1 MGDRIT
7 HRFSS
12 PSDFAANSNS
22 KTVIVYNQVLRTFN
36 GNDIKMAGVFCK
48 ESLEP
53 GEFICAW
60 NGVNLIESPTDTQ
73 NLINGY
79 DFSNYGL
86 EFPKG
91 KKTIISCP
99 RLDKNGKPLRPSPNL
114 DKRDLSMAVFLN
126 EPSPTQEAVLVL
138 DKRKFTPE
146 ENTIF
151 STMSPGTPGIVRVKK
166 KKRNLANVCVVVHKQ
181 RNGVVVPIVFAKR
194 RIQVGEELT
203 WEYGGQ
209 YLRTH
214 YEFDRENDSYKVN
227 EGYEAVST
235 GNSAC
240 SITCETVFFEKPIEI
255 SEFDPKMYMAG
266 EWTEEDILYAKFR
279 SQKYF
284 EHLNKTEKSE
294 NKKRKQRD
302 LETKSVV
309 RKTIQMEDTQNRD
322 ITIYTEE
329 YRKFSGIAQGVIDSI
344 RLLKH
349 PNTKSGMFNKFLYLM
364 LRHIVLPCISDKRS
378 LDPDELTWISPE
390 LSRRPE
396 KIILQKSP
404 AQTNLAYFLRPVW
417 ALRKVDADQMIKD
430 DDINWKYI
438 LKMQLEFF
446 NVLKGMIQGEFKS
459 FDNFEGSFG
468 PFEPNRYTI
477 KFTTSENRPETID
490 DWQSESFQQEN
501 ALAFHISSK
510 FFNMMYHLQKNVNF
524 LKTLYPMYEE
534 LKTNFSPLTSEY
546 PIVLRFL
553 QKCQMMFELAILFL
567 ETNAIENVLND
578 WLSVIIKVFFQQALK
593 VQPGSF
599 DVDLKELIVEVTR
612 VVDKLQGVKRD
623 TISSYTKDGTKL
635 ELNDSDADF
644 LDKILFVVKTM
655 DETSVKEVS
664 PWRSES
670 LASEIKYL
678 SSKSNKLRTTYKD
691 TIFLISNKLSK
702 QVCKQARTVSL
713 QVECMETKDDRLY
726 NGMVL
731 ILYPNRTTF
740 AALKTDMEN
749 ACFVFR
755 TSENRVHHVLHVVCC
770 VNNEYEILAWKS
782 SAGPQT
788 FETHRFLQ
796 PALRDV
802 LDKTVMA

>member
-12 PSDFAANSNS
+12 PSDYEANSNS
-22 KTVIVYNQVLRTFN
+22 KTVIVYDQVLRTFN

-91 KKTIISCP
+91 NQIIISCP
-99 RLDKNGKPLRPSPNL
+99 RLDKNGKPLKPSPSL

-146 ENTIF
+146 EKAVF
-151 STMSPGTPGIVRVKK
+151 STMDPGTPGIIRLKNK
-166 KKRNLANVCVVVHKQ
+166 TRNLANVCLDIHKQ
-181 RNGVVVPIVFAKR
+181 RNGVIVPIVFAKR
-194 RIQVGEELT
+194 KIQVGEELT

-214 YEFDRENDSYKVN
+214 YEFDRKNDSYIVH

-255 SEFDPKMYMAG
+255 STFNSRMFMAG
-266 EWTEEDILYAKFR
+266 EWTEEDILDAKFR
-279 SQKYF
+279 TQKYF
-284 EHLNKTEKSE
+284 EHMKKAAKPE

-302 LETKSVV
+302 FESKSVV
-309 RKTIQMEDTQNRD
+309 RKTIQMEDIQNRD
-322 ITIYTEE
+322 MKMYMEE
-329 YRKFSGIAQGVIDSI
+329 YRKFSSIAQGVIDSI

-349 PNTKSGMFNKFLYLM
+349 PNKKSGTFNKFLYLM
-364 LRHIVLPCISDKRS
+364 LKHIVLPCISDKRS
-378 LDPDELTWISPE
+378 LDPDELTWISPNV
-390 LSRRPE
+390 SKRPE
-396 KIILQKSP
+396 KIVLQKNP
-404 AQTNLAYFLRPVW
+404 AQTNLSYFLRPVW
-417 ALRKVDADQMIKD
+417 ALRKVDADKMIKD

-446 NVLKGMIQGEFKS
+446 NVLKSILQGELKS

-468 PFEPNRYTI
+468 PFEPNRYTR
-477 KFTTSENRPETID
+477 KFMTSDNRPETVD
-490 DWQSESFQQEN
+490 DWNSESFQEEN
-501 ALAFHISSK
+501 ALAFRISSE
-510 FFNMMYHLQKNVNF
+510 FFKRMYHLQKNVNF
-524 LKTLYPMYEE
+524 FKTLYIMYEK
-534 LKTNFSPLTSEY
+534 LKTKFSPLTSES
-546 PIVLRFL
+546 PILLRFL
-553 QKCQMMFELAILFL
+553 QKCQMMFELAILFV

-578 WLSVIIKVFFQQALK
+578 WFSVIITVFFEKALE
-593 VQPGSF
+593 VQPESF
-599 DVDLKELIVEVTR
+599 DIGLKKLIVDVTT
-612 VVDKLQGVKRD
+612 VVDKLQTIKRN
-623 TISSYTKDGTKL
+623 TIVPYTKDGTQV
-635 ELNDSDADF
+635 ELGVADVKF
-644 LDKILFVVKTM
+644 LDKILSIVKTV
-655 DETSVKEVS
+655 DEISLTEVS
-664 PWRSES
+664 PWRSEG

-678 SSKSNKLRTTYKD
+678 SSQSNIRRTKNID

-702 QVCKQARTVSL
+702 QVCEKAMKVSP
-713 QVECMETKDDRLY
+713 QVKCMETENDRLY

-731 ILYPNRTTF
+731 LLYPNRTTF
-740 AALKTDMEN
+740 AAFKTQMEN
-749 ACFVFR
+749 ACYVFR
-755 TSENRVHHVLHVVCC
+755 TSENRIHHILHVVCC

-802 LDKTVMA
+802 LDETLSA

>member
-1 MGDRIT
+1 
-7 HRFSS
+7 
-12 PSDFAANSNS
+12 
-22 KTVIVYNQVLRTFN
+22 
-36 GNDIKMAGVFCK
+36 
-48 ESLEP
+48 
-53 GEFICAW
+53 
-60 NGVNLIESPTDTQ
+60 
-73 NLINGY
+73 
-79 DFSNYGL
+79 
-86 EFPKG
+86 
-91 KKTIISCP
+91 
-99 RLDKNGKPLRPSPNL
+99 
-114 DKRDLSMAVFLN
+114 
-126 EPSPTQEAVLVL
+126 
-138 DKRKFTPE
+138 
-146 ENTIF
+146 
-151 STMSPGTPGIVRVKK
+151 
-166 KKRNLANVCVVVHKQ
+166 
-181 RNGVVVPIVFAKR
+181 
-194 RIQVGEELT
+194 
-203 WEYGGQ
+203 
-209 YLRTH
+209 
-214 YEFDRENDSYKVN
+214 
-227 EGYEAVST
+227 
-235 GNSAC
+235 
-240 SITCETVFFEKPIEI
+240 
-255 SEFDPKMYMAG
+255 
-266 EWTEEDILYAKFR
+266 
-279 SQKYF
+279 
-284 EHLNKTEKSE
+284 
-294 NKKRKQRD
+294 
-302 LETKSVV
+302 
-309 RKTIQMEDTQNRD
+309 
-322 ITIYTEE
+322 
-329 YRKFSGIAQGVIDSI
+329 
-344 RLLKH
+344 
-349 PNTKSGMFNKFLYLM
+349 
-364 LRHIVLPCISDKRS
+364 
-378 LDPDELTWISPE
+378 
-390 LSRRPE
+390 
-396 KIILQKSP
+396 
-404 AQTNLAYFLRPVW
+404 
-417 ALRKVDADQMIKD
+417 
-430 DDINWKYI
+430 
-438 LKMQLEFF
+438 
-446 NVLKGMIQGEFKS
+446 
-459 FDNFEGSFG
+459 
-468 PFEPNRYTI
+468 
-477 KFTTSENRPETID
+477 
-490 DWQSESFQQEN
+490 
-501 ALAFHISSK
+501 
-510 FFNMMYHLQKNVNF
+510 MMYHLQKNVNF

-534 LKTNFSPLTSEY
+534 LKTNFSPLTSED

-731 ILYPNRTTF
+731 ILYPNRTTL

-755 TSENRVHHVLHVVCC
+755 TSENRVNHVLHVVCC